1 MTRGSRRIAM
11 TWGMFAWTALGGSAD
26 AEAGRGHVICEITEN
41 GGSASGTVSLQRDGH
56 EIVTG
61 TCGKELSVEAG
72 SYTAVIRLD
81 GALDGPSQQKSV
93 SMLVNGKMS
102 VKVDFATGTLEVRI
116 ASQGKRAAGMAIIK
130 RNGAQIGTLGS
141 GVAAHLSAGTYQV
154 MARYRAQE
162 KSLGDV
168 TVGPG
173 QRLTLDASFE

>member
-1 MTRGSRRIAM
+1 MTRASRRIAM
-11 TWGMFAWTALGGSAD
+11 AWGMFAWSAVGGSAD
-26 AEAGRGHVICEITEN
+26 AEAGRGRVTCEITEN
-41 GGSASGTVSLQRDGH
+41 GDSASGTILIQRDGQ
-56 EIVTG
+56 EVVAG
-61 TCGKELSVEAG
+61 TCGKELSLEAG

-81 GALDGPSQQKSV
+81 GALDGPSQQKAV
-93 SMLVNGKMS
+93 VMAANGKAS
-102 VKVDFATGTLEVRI
+102 VKADFATGTLEIRI
-116 ASQGKRAAGMAIIK
+116 ASQGRRAAGIAVIK

-154 MARYRAQE
+154 VARYRAQE